1 MAIKITH
8 LDNSGFLVEFPDVFL
23 VFDYYIDPA
32 HNVKKALEHHPDKPV
47 IFFVTHI
54 HEDHYNKDIFNLGQS
69 HKRIYVLPDE
79 LPSRDVRDDIPAD
92 WMHPGDDVTIG
103 DIDVKAFGSTDRGV
117 SYLVTMPDGFTVFHA
132 GDLNNWH
139 WKEESTPREVHKAA
153 EAFTVIV
160 DRIAAVAPRIDVVF
174 FPVDVRLGSC
184 CAEGAEQFLKTI
196 NTGNFIPMHFK
207 GDYDMACA
215 FQNYKIPEEVRQ
227 RTAMYCLHKPGQSI
241 EIK

>member
-132 GDLNNWH
+132 GDLNCWH
-139 WKEESTPREVHKAA
+139 WDEESTSREIAKAK
-153 EAFTVIV
+153 ESFSVIV
-160 DRIAAVAPRIDVVF
+160 NRIASEVPDVDVAF
-174 FPVDVRLGSC
+174 FPVDVRQGAN
-184 CAEGAEQFLKTI
+184 CAAGAEEFLSAI
-196 NTGNFIPMHFK
+196 NVKYFFPMHFK
-207 GDYDMACA
+207 GSYEKACDFSA
-215 FQNYKIPEEVRQ
+215 WKLSPAVEA
-227 RTAMYCLHKPGQSI
+227 RTTMYCLHKPGESV
-241 EIK
+241 EV